1 MCTIGAK
8 KINEKYIIFK
18 NRDRSDN
25 VHTKIIFED
34 NGIKKLLIVDEKSH
48 CEGLN
53 EYGLCFIETTLSPH
67 CTRKY
72 NTVSGLGRRILNQ
85 KNIVDAIDIIKR
97 NKISSNIIISDGKVA
112 FTVERTPSEIAIT
125 KLRNYGVITNHSI
138 KLNKL
143 NGPKD
148 NASRKSSVMRF
159 NRAKK
164 LVKAINNNNNNIKKV
179 LSDTYGRYPIYN
191 EFTICSYILDPI
203 KKQICFFDSK
213 PNSKGQMYC
222 L

>member
-8 KINEKYIIFK
+8 KINENYIIFK
-18 NRDRSDN
+18 NRDRIDN

-34 NGIKKLLIVDEKSH
+34 DGVKKLLIVDEKAH

-67 CTRKY
+67 CARKY
-72 NTVSGLGRRILNQ
+72 NTVSRLGRRILNQ

-125 KLRNYGVITNHSI
+125 KLKDYGVITNHSI

-143 NGPKD
+143 NGPKG

-164 LVKAINNNNNNIKKV
+164 LVKEINNYNNIKKV
-179 LSDTYGRYPIYN
+179 LSDTRGRYPIYN

-213 PNSKGQMYC
+213 PNSKGQIYC
-222 L
+222 LP